1 MNLPNKLTLLRIIL
15 LFPLIILVI
24 LYSILIKQGYIE
36 YGLAGRILLALM
48 LLIFVGAMITDYFDG
63 KIARKNNQITS
74 FGKLWDPLADK
85 LITSTLFISLC
96 AFGFIPIWI
105 TVIFIARDIVV
116 DGFRIVMTQN
126 NVGVEASKWGKL
138 KTVFQTV
145 AIALVLT
152 IGIIF
157 DFSNKVN
164 AWYLQT
170 NNAQLF
176 YWISIYLINIPT
188 MLALFFS
195 LFSGFD
201 YFKKV
206 KPFIQSA

>member
-105 TVIFIARDIVV
+105 IVIFIARDIVV

-176 YWISIYLINIPT
+176 YWLGIYLINIPT